1 MTYYLDSSFCT
12 PVLRLKLL
20 GGTCM
25 QTLCITRKMTGA
37 WRAAL
42 ASIGLELRDSATK
55 GCGVY
60 ALAAFA
66 AGQRLL
72 AEEQ

>member
-1 MTYYLDSSFCT
+1 MTVT
-12 PVLRLKLL
+12 
-20 GGTCM
+20 
-25 QTLCITRKMTGA
+25 MTVT

-60 ALAAFA
+60 ALATFA